1 MLKYLK
7 WRDGALNNPLLAGF
21 VKMAKR
27 MLNFLYIE
35 IVQKKAILIR
45 DHLNI
50 YNL

>member
-27 MLNFLYIE
+27 MLNFLYRNST
-35 IVQKKAILIR
+35 KKKPF
-45 DHLNI
+45 
-50 YNL
+50 